1 MSILK
6 VLEISDIKEV
16 NIYATGKIEPVI
28 LADDGITKEILTY
41 QLRQRD
47 KVRGRNI
54 DEKLI
59 SNPVNGIKI
68 ILDKAYRA
76 GNVR

>member
-1 MSILK
+1 MSILI
-6 VLEISDIKEV
+6 VVEISDIKEV

-76 GNVR
+76 GNGR

>member
-1 MSILK
+1 LI
-6 VLEISDIKEV
+6 VLEISDITEV
-16 NIYATGKIEPVI
+16 NIYATGKIKLVNI
-28 LADDGITKEILTY
+28 ADDGITKEILTY

-76 GNVR
+76 GNGR